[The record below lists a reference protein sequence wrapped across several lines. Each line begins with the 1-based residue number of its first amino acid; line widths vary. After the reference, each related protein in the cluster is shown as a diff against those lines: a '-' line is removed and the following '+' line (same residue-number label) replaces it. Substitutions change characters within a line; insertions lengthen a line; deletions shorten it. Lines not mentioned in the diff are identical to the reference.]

1 MYILLCPL
9 STSSLYGN
17 VGLGSALRGWMK
29 DLFLRDVLGL
39 GNYSILQMDII
50 ASPCGVLSKQR
61 SGDPDGVGLT

>member
-1 MYILLCPL
+1 
-9 STSSLYGN
+9 
-17 VGLGSALRGWMK
+17 MK